1 MNYSRLGLAAL
12 GGVVAYFAFGALLFV
27 LLPQLINE
35 ARKHPALF
43 RPEEQMK
50 TFMPVGMVGTII
62 AVLIA
67 AVLYTMTYQS
77 GFGAASGARFG
88 ILMGLFVVC
97 GFVLHN
103 YANFN
108 ISLKLTIGQAVAY
121 FLQWTVVGTVI
132 GLIYKPATM
141 P

>member
-1 MNYSRLGLAAL
+1 MNYSRLALAAL
-12 GGVVAYFAFGALLFV
+12 GGTVAYFAFGALVFV
-27 LLPQLINE
+27 LLPQLIKE

-43 RPEEQMK
+43 RPEEQMN
-50 TFMPVGMVGTII
+50 TYMPVGLVGTVI

-67 AVLYTMTYQS
+67 AVLYAMAS
-77 GFGAASGARFG
+77 PGGSSAALGARFG

-97 GFVLHN
+97 AFVLHN

-108 ISLKLTIGQAVAY
+108 VSLKLTIGQAVAY
-121 FLQWTVVGTVI
+121 FAQWTIVCTVI
-132 GLIYKPATM
+132 GLIYKPVTM

>member
-12 GGVVAYFAFGALLFV
+12 GGIVTYFVFGSLVFV
-27 LLPQLINE
+27 LVPQLIKE
-35 ARKHPALF
+35 ARNHPALF
-43 RPEEQMK
+43 RPEEEMN
-50 TFMPVGMVGTII
+50 TYMPVGLVGTLI

-67 AVLYTMTYQS
+67 AFLYAMMGGS
-77 GFGAASGARFG
+77 GAALGARFG

-103 YANFN
+103 YANLRV
-108 ISLKLTIGQAVAY
+108 SLKLTIGQAVAY
-121 FLQWTVVGTVI
+121 FVQWTVVCTVI
-132 GLIYKPATM
+132 GLIYKPPTM

>member
-1 MNYSRLGLAAL
+1 MNYSRLGLATL
-12 GGVVAYFAFGALLFV
+12 GGIVTYFVFGSLVFV
-27 LLPQLINE
+27 LLPPLIKE

-43 RPEEQMK
+43 RPEEEMK
-50 TFMPVGMVGTII
+50 TYMPVGLVGTLI

-67 AVLYTMTYQS
+67 AILYAMTYQGGS
-77 GFGAASGARFG
+77 GAASGARFG
-88 ILMGLFVVC
+88 ILIGLFVVC

-103 YANFN
+103 YANLN

-121 FLQWTVVGTVI
+121 FVQWTVTCVMI
-132 GLIYKPATM
+132 GLIYKPVPM